1 MTREHRRITMFLN
14 NLTLKEDHIMLTN
27 SQQMATDAA
36 TLPESPKVQKEGM
49 QPQKKGL
56 LSGQKPI
63 VVLIFFALALSVVFP
78 YGLGIA
84 VLAWVI
90 ALTGAL
96 IGVGYASYLL
106 LKELFSKSGSFGY
119 APTAAYLAGKKMKKK
134 RASDPSDEVKK

>member
-1 MTREHRRITMFLN
+1 MITN
-14 NLTLKEDHIMLTN
+14 T
-27 SQQMATDAA
+27 QQMETDAR
-36 TLPESPKVQKEGM
+36 QIEGAET
-49 QPQKKGL
+49 QPRKKGL

-63 VVLIFFALALSVVFP
+63 VVLIFFALALSVAFP

-96 IGVGYASYLL
+96 IGVGYAAFLL
-106 LKELFSKSGSFGY
+106 LKELFSKSGSFSY

-134 RASDPSDEVKK
+134 ANAGPAADEKNEQ

>member
-1 MTREHRRITMFLN
+1 
-14 NLTLKEDHIMLTN
+14 MLTN

-36 TLPESPKVQKEGM
+36 TISESHKLQKDGM
-49 QPQKKGL
+49 QPRKKGL

-119 APTAAYLAGKKMKKK
+119 APTAAYLAGKKMKK
-134 RASDPSDEVKK
+134 RRTSDPPDDAKNKQE

>member
-1 MTREHRRITMFLN
+1 
-14 NLTLKEDHIMLTN
+14 MLTN
-27 SQQMATDAA
+27 NQQMATDATA
-36 TLPESPKVQKEGM
+36 ISENRNLEGVET

-63 VVLIFFALALSVVFP
+63 VILILFALALSVVFP

-90 ALTGAL
+90 ALAGAL

-106 LKELFSKSGSFGY
+106 LKELFSKTGSFSY
-119 APTAAYLAGKKMKKK
+119 APTAAYMAGKKTK
-134 RASDPSDEVKK
+134 RTRNTDPSDDGKDKQ

>member
-1 MTREHRRITMFLN
+1 
-14 NLTLKEDHIMLTN
+14 MLTN
-27 SQQMATDAA
+27 SQQMATDA
-36 TLPESPKVQKEGM
+36 TTLSENHKLPEEGT
-49 QPQKKGL
+49 QPHKKGL

-63 VVLIFFALALSVVFP
+63 IVLIFFALALSVVFP

-106 LKELFSKSGSFGY
+106 LKELFSKSGSFSY
-119 APTAAYLAGKKMKKK
+119 APTAAYMAGKNLKKK
-134 RASDPSDEVKK
+134 RNTTPSDDEKNKQ

>member
-1 MTREHRRITMFLN
+1 
-14 NLTLKEDHIMLTN
+14 MLTN
-27 SQQMATDAA
+27 SQQMAPDA
-36 TLPESPKVQKEGM
+36 THELQKDGTM
-49 QPQKKGL
+49 PQKKSL

-106 LKELFSKSGSFGY
+106 LKELFSKSGSFSY
-119 APTAAYLAGKKMKKK
+119 APTAAYLAGKNLKKK
-134 RASDPSDEVKK
+134 KNTTQTNDGKSGE

>member
-1 MTREHRRITMFLN
+1 
-14 NLTLKEDHIMLTN
+14 MLTN
-27 SQQMATDAA
+27 SQQMATDAT
-36 TLPESPKVQKEGM
+36 TLSESHKMQKDGT

-119 APTAAYLAGKKMKKK
+119 APTAAYLAGKKMKK
-134 RASDPSDEVKK
+134 RRTSDPSDDAKNKQ

>member
-1 MTREHRRITMFLN
+1 
-14 NLTLKEDHIMLTN
+14 MLTN
-27 SQQMATDAA
+27 SQQMTTDAT
-36 TLPESPKVQKEGM
+36 TLSESHELQKDGT
-49 QPQKKGL
+49 QPRKKGL
-56 LSGQKPI
+56 LSGQKSI

-106 LKELFSKSGSFGY
+106 LKELFSKSGSFSY
-119 APTAAYLAGKKMKKK
+119 APTAAYLAGKNLKKK
-134 RASDPSDEVKK
+134 KNTNPSDDEKNKQ

>member
-1 MTREHRRITMFLN
+1 
-14 NLTLKEDHIMLTN
+14 MLTN
-27 SQQMATDAA
+27 SQQMSTDA
-36 TLPESPKVQKEGM
+36 TTPSESREMQKDGT
-49 QPQKKGL
+49 QPRKKGL

-63 VVLIFFALALSVVFP
+63 VVLMFFALALSVVFP

-106 LKELFSKSGSFGY
+106 LKELFSKSGSFSY
-119 APTAAYLAGKKMKKK
+119 APTAAYLAGKNLKKK
-134 RASDPSDEVKK
+134 RNTTPTDEGKNKQ

>member
-1 MTREHRRITMFLN
+1 MTTS
-14 NLTLKEDHIMLTN
+14 
-27 SQQMATDAA
+27 SQHMTTDAS
-36 TLPESPKVQKEGM
+36 TVSESSKLKNEEP

-63 VVLIFFALALSVVFP
+63 VILIIFALALSVAFP

-96 IGVGYASYLL
+96 IGVGYASFLL
-106 LKELFSKSGSFGY
+106 LKDLFSRSGSFGY
-119 APTAAYLAGKKMKKK
+119 APTAAYLAGKNTKKK
-134 RASDPSDEVKK
+134 KNETASAPDKKDAQ

>member
-1 MTREHRRITMFLN
+1 MITN
-14 NLTLKEDHIMLTN
+14 N
-27 SQQMATDAA
+27 QQLETDARTFSVNRNA
-36 TLPESPKVQKEGM
+36 EGAET

-63 VVLIFFALALSVVFP
+63 VILIFFALALSVVFP

-90 ALTGAL
+90 ALSGAL

-106 LKELFSKSGSFGY
+106 LKELFSKSGSFSY

-134 RASDPSDEVKK
+134 RNADPSDEGKNEK

>member
-1 MTREHRRITMFLN
+1 
-14 NLTLKEDHIMLTN
+14 MLTN
-27 SQQMATDAA
+27 SQQTATDAT
-36 TLPESPKVQKEGM
+36 TLPEGRK
-49 QPQKKGL
+49 PQKDGTQPRRKGL

-106 LKELFSKSGSFGY
+106 LKELFSKSGSFSY
-119 APTAAYLAGKKMKKK
+119 APTSAYLAGKNVKKK
-134 RASDPSDEVKK
+134 KNAGPSDDGKDKE

>member
-1 MTREHRRITMFLN
+1 
-14 NLTLKEDHIMLTN
+14 MLTN
-27 SQQMATDAA
+27 SQQMATDAT
-36 TLPESPKVQKEGM
+36 TLSESRKLQKDGTE
-49 QPQKKGL
+49 PQKKSL

-106 LKELFSKSGSFGY
+106 LKELFSKSGSFSY
-119 APTAAYLAGKKMKKK
+119 APTAAYLAGKNLKKK
-134 RASDPSDEVKK
+134 KNTISVDDGKNKQ

>member
-1 MTREHRRITMFLN
+1 
-14 NLTLKEDHIMLTN
+14 MLTN
-27 SQQMATDAA
+27 TQQMADAA
-36 TLPESPKVQKEGM
+36 GKLHKDGTEPR
-49 QPQKKGL
+49 KKSL

-90 ALTGAL
+90 ALTGAR

-106 LKELFSKSGSFGY
+106 LKELFSKTGSFSY
-119 APTAAYLAGKKMKKK
+119 APTAAYLAGKNLKKK
-134 RASDPSDEVKK
+134 KITTPSGEGKDKE

>member
-1 MTREHRRITMFLN
+1 
-14 NLTLKEDHIMLTN
+14 MLTN
-27 SQQMATDAA
+27 SQQMATDAT
-36 TLPESPKVQKEGM
+36 TLSESRKLQKDGTG
-49 QPQKKGL
+49 PQKKSL

-90 ALTGAL
+90 ALSGAL

-106 LKELFSKSGSFGY
+106 LKELFSKSGSFSY
-119 APTAAYLAGKKMKKK
+119 APTAAYLAGKNLKKK
-134 RASDPSDEVKK
+134 KNTTSADDGKNKQ

>member
-1 MTREHRRITMFLN
+1 
-14 NLTLKEDHIMLTN
+14 MLTN

-36 TLPESPKVQKEGM
+36 TLSENHKLQPE
-49 QPQKKGL
+49 KKGL
-56 LSGQKPI
+56 RLGKTPI
-63 VVLIFFALALSVVFP
+63 AVLIFFALALSVIFP

-106 LKELFSKSGSFGY
+106 LKELFSKTGSFSY
-119 APTAAYLAGKKMKKK
+119 APTAAYLAGKNLKRKKSTTPADDGK
-134 RASDPSDEVKK
+134 SKQ

>member
-1 MTREHRRITMFLN
+1 
-14 NLTLKEDHIMLTN
+14 MLTN
-27 SQQMATDAA
+27 SQQMEADAA
-36 TLPESPKVQKEGM
+36 TLSESHKVQKDGM
-49 QPQKKGL
+49 QPRKKGL
-56 LSGQKPI
+56 LAGQKPI
-63 VVLIFFALALSVVFP
+63 VVLIFFALALSVAFP

-106 LKELFSKSGSFGY
+106 LKELFGKSGSFGY

-134 RASDPSDEVKK
+134 MTTVPSEDEKNTQ

>member
-1 MTREHRRITMFLN
+1 
-14 NLTLKEDHIMLTN
+14 MLTN

-106 LKELFSKSGSFGY
+106 LKELFSKSSSFGY

-134 RASDPSDEVKK
+134 RAPDSSDDVKNKRE

>member
-1 MTREHRRITMFLN
+1 MTTH
-14 NLTLKEDHIMLTN
+14 
-27 SQQMATDAA
+27 SQQMGTEAT
-36 TLPESPKVQKEGM
+36 TLAEKQNQEGVGT

-63 VVLIFFALALSVVFP
+63 IILIMFALALSVVFP

-106 LKELFSKSGSFGY
+106 VKELFSKTGSFSY
-119 APTAAYLAGKKMKKK
+119 APTAAYLAGKKTKKK
-134 RASDPSDEVKK
+134 SNGTSSPEDKKDAQ